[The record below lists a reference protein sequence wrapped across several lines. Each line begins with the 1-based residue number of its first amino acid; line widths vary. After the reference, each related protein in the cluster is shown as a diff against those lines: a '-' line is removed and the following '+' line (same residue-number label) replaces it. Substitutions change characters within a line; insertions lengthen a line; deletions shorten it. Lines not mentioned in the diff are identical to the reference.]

1 MGLCSHN
8 GLLVMLLFHLCQ
20 AQDDALPSPGP
31 KSAPPSLGDVI
42 DAVKAAFEQAV
53 QISTTGTVREALE
66 QVVGELSPQKT
77 PEEQSPVVE
86 TAVDYT
92 TEVAAKEE
100 AVVLTAG
107 KPDAHLLE
115 SSEQTFEEPA
125 QEGLTQDIEPAEEI
139 QGLIPQDE
147 STISEPDEKSV
158 IKPGELVLEAVN
170 SVQEPVESVLQDLE
184 IVEVGEAMT
193 EESHADES
201 PVQKYPDTQKE
212 KQSERVA
219 AEMQVVED
227 EDVEEPEQGFI
238 EKEAQLSEM
247 EEKTAK
253 GEIEKVDVMISRG
266 QVKLQGQQ
274 EEESVERQ
282 DTEWDKESEHSQ
294 EEWQAVTAQMGPDG
308 CVVDMDEV
316 EQEEGEQEV
325 AKTEEGVI
333 EVEARREEVE
343 AGSEAQLQKVSREE
357 EVHPTDKTVLEK
369 TQQEPEVTVYT
380 RGPIKLQEP
389 VITKSKATG
398 GKTHEASDV
407 NEIITSRDPNKNNQG
422 VPVLMNTVEELPPT
436 PVLKLG
442 DTGAPVEE
450 HVDSTQSKAIGQEAW
465 KIGAIAAAFFLILQ
479 TAVTIVYI
487 LKCRR
492 KPNSV
497 ASKNL
502 CAGGNGGIECDAN
515 NTDTTIPIDEQT
527 AVDDLLE
534 YSDVQQEDVAM
545 TTIPLD
551 STEKNSSY
559 DPRTSVV

>member
-1 MGLCSHN
+1 
-8 GLLVMLLFHLCQ
+8 MLLFHLCQ
-20 AQDDALPSPGP
+20 AQDDALPSPDP
-31 KSAPPSLGDVI
+31 ELAPPSLGDVI

-53 QISTTGTVREALE
+53 QISTTGTVREVLE

-92 TEVAAKEE
+92 TEEAAKEE
-100 AVVLTAG
+100 AVVRTAG
-107 KPDAHLLE
+107 EPDAHMLE
-115 SSEQTFEEPA
+115 SNEKTFEEPA
-125 QEGLTQDIEPAEEI
+125 QEGLTQDIELAEEI
-139 QGLIPQDE
+139 QGLIPQE
-147 STISEPDEKSV
+147 SSISEPDEKSV
-158 IKPGELVLEAVN
+158 IKPGELVLEAVD
-170 SVQEPVESVLQDLE
+170 SVQEPLESVLQDPE
-184 IVEVGEAMT
+184 IIEVGEPMT

-201 PVQKYPDTQKE
+201 PVQMYPDTQKE
-212 KQSERVA
+212 KQSQRGA

-227 EDVEEPEQGFI
+227 EDVEEPEQGFV
-238 EKEAQLSEM
+238 EKEAQLSEI

-253 GEIEKVDVMISRG
+253 GEIEKVELTISRE

-274 EEESVERQ
+274 KEESVERQ

-294 EEWQAVTAQMGPDG
+294 EEWQAVTAQMGPDSG
-308 CVVDMDEV
+308 VVDMDEV
-316 EQEEGEQEV
+316 EQEQEV

-357 EVHPTDKTVLEK
+357 EVHPTNKTVLEK
-369 TQQEPEVTVYT
+369 TQQEPEVTVDT
-380 RGPIKLQEP
+380 QGPIKLQEP

-398 GKTHEASDV
+398 GKTFEASDV

-422 VPVLMNTVEELPPT
+422 VSVLMNTVEELPPT
-436 PVLKLG
+436 PVLKMRLG
-442 DTGAPVEE
+442 DTNAPVEE
-450 HVDSTQSKAIGQEAW
+450 HVDSTQTKAIGQEAW

-492 KPNSV
+492 KPNSSV

-515 NTDTTIPIDEQT
+515 NIDTTIPIDEQT
-527 AVDDLLE
+527 AVDDLPE
-534 YSDVQQEDVAM
+534 YSEVQQEDVAM
-545 TTIPLD
+545 TAIPLD

-559 DPRTSVV
+559 DPITSAV

>member
-20 AQDDALPSPGP
+20 AQDDALPSPDP
-31 KSAPPSLGDVI
+31 EPAPPSLDDVI

-53 QISTTGTVREALE
+53 QISTTGKVREALE
-66 QVVGELSPQKT
+66 QVEGELSPPKT

-86 TAVDYT
+86 TTVDYI

-100 AVVLTAG
+100 ALGLTAG
-107 KPDAHLLE
+107 ELDAHLLE

-125 QEGLTQDIEPAEEI
+125 QEGLTKDIEPAEEI
-139 QGLIPQDE
+139 QGLKPQDE
-147 STISEPDEKSV
+147 SSISEPDEKSV
-158 IKPGELVLEAVN
+158 IKPGELVLEAVD
-170 SVQEPVESVLQDLE
+170 SVQEPVLQDPE
-184 IVEVGEAMT
+184 IAEVGEAMT
-193 EESHADES
+193 EESHADKS
-201 PVQKYPDTQKE
+201 PVQMYPDTQKE

-219 AEMQVVED
+219 AEMQVVD
-227 EDVEEPEQGFI
+227 DAEEPEQGLI

-253 GEIEKVDVMISRG
+253 GEIEKVEVTISRG
-266 QVKLQGQQ
+266 KVKLEGQQ

-308 CVVDMDEV
+308 GVFGMDEV
-316 EQEEGEQEV
+316 EQEEEEQEV

-333 EVEARREEVE
+333 EVEARRKEVE
-343 AGSEAQLQKVSREE
+343 AGSEAQFQKVSREK
-357 EVHPTDKTVLEK
+357 EVHPTDKTV
-369 TQQEPEVTVYT
+369 PEVTVDT
-380 RGPIKLQEP
+380 QGPIKLQEP

-422 VPVLMNTVEELPPT
+422 VPVLMNTVEELQPT
-436 PVLKLG
+436 PVLKLRLG
-442 DTGAPVEE
+442 DTDAPVEE
-450 HVDSTQSKAIGQEAW
+450 HVDSTQTKAIGQETW

-492 KPNSV
+492 KANSV

-502 CAGGNGGIECDAN
+502 CAGENGGIECDAN

-527 AVDDLLE
+527 AVDDLPE
-534 YSDVQQEDVAM
+534 YSEVQQEDVAM
-545 TTIPLD
+545 TTIQLD
-551 STEKNSSY
+551 STEENSSY

>member
-8 GLLVMLLFHLCQ
+8 GLLVVLLFHLCQ
-20 AQDDALPSPGP
+20 AQDDAIPSPDP
-31 KSAPPSLGDVI
+31 ELAPPSLGDVS
-42 DAVKAAFEQAV
+42 DAVKADFEQAV
-53 QISTTGTVREALE
+53 QISTTDTVHEASE

-77 PEEQSPVVE
+77 PEEQSPMVE
-86 TAVDYT
+86 TTADYT
-92 TEVAAKEE
+92 TEAAAKEE

-107 KPDAHLLE
+107 EPDAHLLE
-115 SSEQTFEEPA
+115 S
-125 QEGLTQDIEPAEEI
+125 TQDIEPAEEI
-139 QGLIPQDE
+139 QGLIPQA
-147 STISEPDEKSV
+147 SISEPDEKSV
-158 IKPGELVLEAVN
+158 IKPGELVLEAVD
-170 SVQEPVESVLQDLE
+170 SVQEPVESVLQDPK
-184 IVEVGEAMT
+184 IAEVGDTMT

-201 PVQKYPDTQKE
+201 PVQMFPDTQKD

-219 AEMQVVED
+219 AEMEVVED
-227 EDVEEPEQGFI
+227 ENVEEPEQGFI
-238 EKEAQLSEM
+238 EKEAQVSEM
-247 EEKTAK
+247 EEKTGK
-253 GEIEKVDVMISRG
+253 GEIEKVEVMISRG

-274 EEESVERQ
+274 KEESLERQ

-294 EEWQAVTAQMGPDG
+294 EEWQAVTAQMAPDG
-308 CVVDMDEV
+308 GVVDMDEV
-316 EQEEGEQEV
+316 EQEEEEQEV

-343 AGSEAQLQKVSREE
+343 AGSEAQLWKVSREK
-357 EVHPTDKTVLEK
+357 EVHPADKTVLEK
-369 TQQEPEVTVYT
+369 TQQEPEVTVDT
-380 RGPIKLQEP
+380 WGPIKLQEP

-398 GKTHEASDV
+398 DFTGKTHEASDV

-422 VPVLMNTVEELPPT
+422 VPVLMNTVEELQPT
-436 PVLKLG
+436 PVLKLRLG
-442 DTGAPVEE
+442 DTDAQAEE
-450 HVDSTQSKAIGQEAW
+450 HVDSTQTKATGQEAW

-502 CAGGNGGIECDAN
+502 CAGGNGGMECDAN

-527 AVDDLLE
+527 AVDDLPE
-534 YSDVQQEDVAM
+534 YSEVQQEDVAM
-545 TTIPLD
+545 TTFPLD
-551 STEKNSSY
+551 STEKNSPY